1 MASRLRGKLTYA
13 KAMATCSIF
22 IALGCVLLAPS
33 APASSTAPPKI
44 VISSPKNGETVN
56 TPTVTVKGSFTVAPF
71 DGPSPRV
78 SATLNGKRI
87 DTSVNGRV
95 SYDFQGVASLKQG
108 ANTLTVAVD
117 DGNGGES
124 SASVAVKYVK
134 ILPTRRQCVSDKHGD
149 SHDHFTHMDIVN
161 ACAQRRGGKVIFSVT
176 TAHAPPNIHDGFGNP
191 AAPCIEIP
199 RVPPGHGGPA
209 PIQTCGDAMLRGWKM
224 HTWPKVPFSISGRV
238 SKWKVPFKYL
248 PEKSF
253 EWCAYISDADH
264 YRDKAPNK
272 GYLTFV
278 VK

>member
-1 MASRLRGKLTYA
+1 MVSRLRGKLTYP
-13 KAMATCSIF
+13 MF
-22 IALGCVLLAPS
+22 IALGCLLLAPS

-44 VISSPKNGETVN
+44 VIASPKNGDTVN
-56 TPTVTVKGSFTVAPF
+56 TPTVTVKGKFTVAPF

-78 SATLNGKRI
+78 SATLNGKKI
-87 DTSVNGRV
+87 STSVNGPV
-95 SYDFQGVASLKQG
+95 SYDFQGDASLKKG
-108 ANTLTVAVD
+108 ANTLTVTVD

-124 SASVAVKYVK
+124 SASVTVKYVK
-134 ILPTRRQCVSDKHGD
+134 ILPTRRQCVSDKNGD

-176 TAHAPPNIHDGFGNP
+176 TAHAPPNQHDSFGNP
-191 AAPCIEIP
+191 AAPCIEIL
-199 RVPPGHGGPA
+199 REGPLHEV
-209 PIQTCGDAMLRGWKM
+209 QTCGDAMLRGYTQ
-224 HTWPKVPFSISGRV
+224 HNWPKVPFSIGGRV
-238 SKWKVPFKYL
+238 SKWKIPLKYL
-248 PEKSF
+248 PKKSF